1 MLKDQLSKTSG
12 LQCDNWLLGPERFSK
27 RRSRPQSPG
36 LFLVPSQYQFLTNS
50 FPSHQ
55 PTEISFNWTLIQPK
69 SVSDC
74 SSHDSVCLSSHVLT
88 LFVGDCSSNGKYHVM
103 VGTDCWE
110 KNSSLRQNILV
121 LWHSFGN
128 FAYLK
133 YFANTWD
140 ALLTWGALLSLD
152 ALFHLMERT
161 NERTNEWMNEW
172 INEWMNEWMHE
183 WMYENFINGSVYL
196 AIN

>member
-12 LQCDNWLLGPERFSK
+12 LLCDNWLLGPERFSK

-74 SSHDSVCLSSHVLT
+74 SSHDSVCLLSHVLT
-88 LFVGDCSSNGKYHVM
+88 LFVRDCPSNGKYHVM

-110 KNSSLRQNILV
+110 KNSSLRQNIYWFCDIL
-121 LWHSFGN
+121 S
-128 FAYLK
+128 A
-133 YFANTWD
+133 T
-140 ALLTWGALLSLD
+140 LLTWSTLQILEMLCSLGV
-152 ALFHLMERT
+152 LCCLWMLCSTWLNERT
-161 NERTNEWMNEW
+161 NER
-172 INEWMNEWMHE
+172 MNEWM
-183 WMYENFINGSVYL
+183 YESFINVWVYL